1 MIISTIKDKALL
13 RPDNSSVRG
22 MIYVPDSHKK
32 RPSVCKVMD
41 YNGRLPIKGKRIII
55 NSLTNER
62 TDPLNE
68 YGDFIISDKHI
79 HGMLHKKKFYPFGSW
94 VLVKR
99 IMGEDYQGSIII
111 PENRR
116 YQSLDAEVIS
126 FGITTYNDS
135 FTLQG
140 INVGDRVR
148 LTQWEPHM
156 IELDLNGYHLL
167 VKEKDL
173 LFKWDK

>member
-1 MIISTIKDKALL
+1 MIISTIRDKVLL
-13 RPDNSSVRG
+13 RPDNSSARG
-22 MIYVPDSHKK
+22 SIYVPETYRK

-41 YNGRLPIKGKRIII
+41 YNGRLPIKGKKIII

-62 TDPLNE
+62 TDPIND
-68 YGDFIISDKHI
+68 YGDFLISDKHV
-79 HGMLHKKKFYPFGSW
+79 HGMIHKNVFYPLGSW

-99 IMGEDYQGSIII
+99 IMGEDQQGSIII

-116 YQSLDAEVIS
+116 YQSLEAEVVR
-126 FGITTYNDS
+126 FGVTTYNDS
-135 FTLQG
+135 FRIQG
-140 INVGDRVR
+140 IEEGDKVR

-156 IELDLNGYHLL
+156 IELDLGGYHLL

-173 LFKWDK
+173 LFKYE